1 MPVSI
6 SEFKKKPDA
15 APPVQTPDSGASPE
29 AVNPPA
35 SEASRMDSLQSMA
48 DASTQVTDVQKLS
61 DASSPATDAQTAQ
74 PSERVED
81 AGATTFHEKKLAIAG
96 QVGAAVAGHEAGS
109 KALET
114 MILSEVQN
122 AATLLYNIR
131 DLYEKRDWKTGAVL
145 FLNAANAFLSV
156 QQKIEVVP
164 GLTGAIPFLGGVIGG
179 LKGMVNTARVMES
192 METLDKVL
200 DKDILTE
207 KDKEV
212 LKAYQKEQ
220 KISQFRNVTASIL
233 GFGRFVGEFFGVG
246 GFFTAAQGIVSA
258 VFAIRDF
265 WISSQEAKVT
275 KAKSRL
281 GIDEDMSDDDRDGV
295 GELAEILQNEQDI
308 EWVQIMVT
316 GDNFS
321 IRNLVDAYNLL
332 EAERKRF
339 KESRPGGA
347 SAQKSKERIA
357 RLESDLQQGVDGY
370 NNEMAMLTGPYEA
383 GGFKPITVQQ
393 VQKLHDFHVT
403 CMQNILTEAK
413 QNMEKIEWS
422 LKGVLRYV
430 KGEKK
435 EDILKQVYRGRVP
448 DKVDIK
454 LGVLTADQKDYF
466 WEKTQKALSDSLII
480 AQMSKATLIREMRQ
494 IMLRNKTSILESAS
508 GGTGLF
514 SSEASFESDM
524 NQVLNTI
531 DL

>member
-1 MPVSI
+1 MPLSL
-6 SEFKKKPDA
+6 SSFKKKPDA
-15 APPVQTPDSGASPE
+15 GAPAKAPEAGSAPE
-29 AVNPPA
+29 AVRPPA
-35 SEASRMDSLQSMA
+35 SDASRMDDLQSMA

-61 DASSPATDAQTAQ
+61 DASSPAQQ
-74 PSERVED
+74 PDGPIED
-81 AGATTFHEKKLAIAG
+81 AGATSFSEKKVAIAG
-96 QVGAAVAGHEAGS
+96 QAGAVVANEAAGAKS
-109 KALET
+109 MEVLV
-114 MILSEVQN
+114 LSEIQN

-131 DLYEKRDWKTGAVL
+131 DLYEKRDWKTGVVL
-145 FLNAANAFLSV
+145 FLNAANAFLAV
-156 QQKIEVVP
+156 QHKIEVVP

-192 METLDKVL
+192 METLDRVL
-200 DKDILTE
+200 DKSLLND

-212 LKAYQKEQ
+212 LKAYTKEQ
-220 KISQFRNVTASIL
+220 KISQFRNVTASVL
-233 GFGRFVGEFFGVG
+233 GFGKFVGEFFGVG
-246 GFFTAAQGIVSA
+246 TFFSVAQGIVSA

-265 WISSQEAKVT
+265 WISSQEAKVN

-281 GIDEDMSDDDRDGV
+281 GIEEDMTDDDREGV

-308 EWVQIMVT
+308 EWVQILVT

-321 IRNLVDAYNLL
+321 IKNLVGVYNQL
-332 EAERKRF
+332 EAERKKL
-339 KESRPGGA
+339 KECRPGGA
-347 SAQKSKERIA
+347 SAQKAKERIA
-357 RLESDLQQGVDGY
+357 RLEASLQEGVDGY
-370 NNEMAMLTGPYEA
+370 NNEMAMLTGPYED

-403 CMQNILTEAK
+403 CMQNILTEAR
-413 QNMEKIEWS
+413 QHMDKIEWS

-454 LGVLTADQKDYF
+454 LGALTADQQDYF

-480 AQMSKATLIREMRQ
+480 AQMSKATLVREMRL
-494 IMLRNKTSILESAS
+494 IMLRNKASILESAS

-514 SSEASFESDM
+514 TSEASFESDM
-524 NQVLNTI
+524 NQVLNTV